1 MNTVVTDSGAI
12 QRVVSLAPA
21 VGVRSDAAA
30 GVAVSLEGLNKR
42 FAVRRTWKDMFSAPF
57 RTEYAQALTN
67 VSCSIERGEFFGL
80 LGPNGAGK
88 TTLFKILATLVIPD
102 SGRAV
107 VNGYDCVKQV
117 RDARRQLVP
126 VVADERSLRW
136 RLDAWENLRL
146 FAVLYGVPAAEI
158 KSRIDNVLEVVGL
171 SNTGTKL
178 AGNFSSGMKQ
188 RLLIARALLARPR
201 ILLLDEPTRGLDPL
215 SARALR
221 TFLKEE
227 ICRGQGCTVLLATHN
242 AEEAFNVCDRVG
254 ILDRGRLL
262 TTGRASRLAEN
273 FTDGRYR
280 VWTRASAALVLAEL
294 AGRGLVDDVR
304 DEVTEEDG
312 WLFTEMKIPGGPD
325 GAARVLDALVARRV
339 EVARFERAQL
349 SLAELIERVQRSTT
363 GGQEKT
369 NA

>member
-1 MNTVVTDSGAI
+1 
-12 QRVVSLAPA
+12 
-21 VGVRSDAAA
+21 
-30 GVAVSLEGLNKR
+30 
-42 FAVRRTWKDMFSAPF
+42 VRRTWGQIVRGPF
-57 RTEYAQALTN
+57 RRAYAQALTD
-67 VSCSIERGEFFGL
+67 VSCSIESGEFFGL

-107 VNGYDCVKQV
+107 VNGFDCVKQV

-146 FAVLYGVPAAEI
+146 FAVLYGVPSAEI
-158 KSRIDNVLEVVGL
+158 KARIEHVLDVVGL

-201 ILLLDEPTRGLDPL
+201 VLLLDEPTRGLDPL

-227 ICRGQGCTVLLATHN
+227 ICRKQGCTVLLATHN

-262 TTGRASRLAEN
+262 MTGRASQLAET

-280 VWTRASAALVLAEL
+280 VWTRVSPAAALREL
-294 AGRGLVDDVR
+294 AGPGLVHDVR
-304 DEVTEEDG
+304 EDRPGDDGWRVTE
-312 WLFTEMKIPGGPD
+312 MRIPGDPSD
-325 GAARVLDALVARRV
+325 AARVLEALVTRRV
-339 EVARFERAQL
+339 EVTRFEQVQV
-349 SLAELIERVQRSTT
+349 SLAELIERVQRSTAA
-363 GGQEKT
+363 GQEKT
-369 NA
+369 DA